1 MCGGK
6 SLRMGTDK
14 GLIPIGD
21 TCWAAFMAGKLTK
34 LGLPVTVSVNTSQ
47 IGAYSAVF
55 ITDQLVTDS
64 LHIGGP
70 LNGLLSVHLQYPDDD
85 LLLLACDMTYMETV
99 TITRLIDTYT
109 NEPGFDFYT
118 YQNQQFA
125 EPLCAIYTANALRGL
140 STHTDTL
147 SGLSFQK
154 VLNDGHTKRLPITEP
169 GSFQNNNTLP

>member
-21 TCWAAFMAGKLTK
+21 TCWANFMADKLTA
-34 LGLPVTVSVNTSQ
+34 LGLPVTVSINTSQ
-47 IGAYSAVF
+47 LDSYSTVF
-55 ITDQLVTDS
+55 NAGQLVADA

-70 LNGLLSVHLQYPDDD
+70 LNGLLSVQLQYPDDD
-85 LLLLACDMTYMETV
+85 LLLLGCDMIYMETV

-109 NEPGFDFYT
+109 SEAGFDFYT
-118 YQNQQFA
+118 YQNQEFA
-125 EPLCAIYTANALRGL
+125 EPLCAIYTAQALRSL

-154 VLNDGHTKRLPITEP
+154 VLNDGHSSRLPITEV
-169 GSFQNNNTLP
+169 GSFQNNNTLL